1 MQSLLAKPSCNAKKT
16 KKNAKAKKHLKKV
29 LHSKD
34 FKDAVAKAVD
44 KALTVALA
52 TTVSAAVEKATA
64 AACEQMLKLQR
75 LDKIQK
81 KADKVLN
88 AYANTADGASEQEQ
102 DIVVKALGDLTRIKL
117 KRQSA
122 IQMVKG
128 SLTI

>member
-1 MQSLLAKPSCNAKKT
+1 
-16 KKNAKAKKHLKKV
+16 
-29 LHSKD
+29 
-34 FKDAVAKAVD
+34 
-44 KALTVALA
+44 
-52 TTVSAAVEKATA
+52 
-64 AACEQMLKLQR
+64 MLKLQR

-102 DIVVKALGDLTRIKL
+102 DIVVKALGDLTCIKL
-117 KRQSA
+117 QRQSA